1 MTSTTMHFGPEWM
14 RTKHQTP
21 TRTQPPPSPPP
32 GPTSGASTYSAL
44 VSPAP
49 PQQVEKRDE
58 VHPFRYSKEELLRI
72 YREGGGKGGLGLEV
86 ERWEGVV
93 REVGTDPIGLREMGD
108 GEKKLFQGPLNS
120 DLRRRQTTDLLSP
133 LSTQTSGNDRSRH
146 ILNSPSSATT
156 GSPLR
161 DRFGAL
167 RREPSLTIPRKQS
180 LSSLQPVSPRDAA
193 PSPRRGPGYSPG
205 FDGVLGGND
214 AWIARRRASEVS
226 LKASAGASQEVG
238 ADHQLESKT
247 SDIREEEENPE
258 PNEDEHPI
266 GEADDPDRTTASQD
280 AGNDPPQID
289 GQDATADMARLSLN
303 INGSSNP
310 GSLNNSVSASPAI
323 TVDLAAVEWSYKD
336 PSGQV
341 QGPFNAE
348 LMQKWFDDGYFTGDL
363 PMKRTHLDTQWF
375 TVDELVKRHGGT
387 KIFVTPPAP
396 AIPPGLPVH
405 RDIQNFGQEPL
416 LFNGPY
422 QPAPIR
428 NLRST
433 TLDSFGSS
441 ASDSPSSSFGAGRFG
456 NGSPDPNAF
465 GGRGFFNDNAHNH
478 NPRTHA
484 FGTIPDP
491 STLFNRRNNLND
503 PSLDPSLAI
512 RNSAFG
518 NVAPNRGPVSDGF
531 GYNRTYSPGQGWTT
545 GPFDSSRATS
555 DSFSSHFG
563 NAPTNTFGAP
573 QDVYADASSF
583 PNGNYNSYVNG
594 IPQSQYVPSP
604 VTQFQQSTSNPFG
617 ATPQSA
623 SSDFNSSPAPSQS
636 PWNPEV
642 PVARRPGPFDSVHP
656 TSANTVVLPS
666 TTDTSPWG
674 QASNSQ
680 PSRPS
685 SQVNESSPWQP
696 SSGDLVDD
704 WKTPTSPD
712 SLTFSNIV
720 QHNQQQQQ
728 FANAAERDIPKPETP
743 EPVSVVPAE
752 PTSEP
757 SEPKTVIPVKTKT
770 KVPSV
775 QPTPA
780 AKSTLQV
787 HQELTPNVP
796 APKAPWSK
804 EDESKPKPSGTSVSL
819 RDIQEAE
826 AKKAEARKAAERE
839 KERAVRAA
847 QVTDPKDA
855 AQPFIASWG
864 LPTSQ
869 VGSRTVVTPVK
880 EASITVPNTVNP
892 PVWTNTSKTLATK
905 KTMKEIQEEEERRK
919 KNAVKETV
927 ASAARRA
934 YAETTQKATPPVSQG
949 GGAWTTVGA
958 GGKPTTTL
966 VPARPPAVQP
976 PPVSSIPSTS
986 ARPNGNTPVPRPVSV
1001 SPIIKTATPTPKGD
1015 ELPIP
1020 PSSEFMKWLS
1030 NTLKGLNSSV
1040 NVEEI
1045 MEMLISF
1052 PVEPDQATIDTVA
1065 DAIYI
1070 NSTTL
1075 DGRRF
1080 AAEFFSKRKADA
1092 ATRKGVVSGGKSPIK
1107 PVSIADVVKAT
1118 PKPTQPEWG
1127 FKVVNKKKKGGR
1139 LALAVSTRQAQR
1151 PSTTTSSSPTSI
1163 DLAVGRPPAAS
1174 AADDI
1179 PSCPTSIDVTS
1190 SPASVPH
1197 VPAADTT
1204 CFVAVVPHISA
1215 TDDDFVR
1222 YFNPVIPIQCNHL
1235 DITVLDF

>member
-1 MTSTTMHFGPEWM
+1 MHFDPEWM

-32 GPTSGASTYSAL
+32 PPGPTSGASTYSAL

-49 PQQVEKRDE
+49 SQQIEKRDE
-58 VHPFRYSKEELLRI
+58 AHPFRYSKEELLRI

-93 REVGTDPIGLREMGD
+93 REVGTDPIGLREMAD
-108 GEKKLFQGPLNS
+108 AEKKGPLNS
-120 DLRRRQTTDLLSP
+120 DLRRRQSSDLLSP
-133 LSTQTSGNDRSRH
+133 LSTQTLGNDRSRH
-146 ILNSPSSATT
+146 TLNSPSSAT

-167 RREPSLTIPRKQS
+167 RREQPSLTIPRKQS
-180 LSSLQPVSPRDAA
+180 LSSLQPASPRDAV
-193 PSPRRGPGYSPG
+193 PSPRRGSG

-214 AWIARRRASEVS
+214 TWMARRRASEAS
-226 LKASAGASQEVG
+226 LKASAGVAREGG
-238 ADHQLESKT
+238 ADHQSESKT
-247 SDIREEEENPE
+247 SDIREEEENHE
-258 PNEDEHPI
+258 ENEDERPG
-266 GEADDPDRTTASQD
+266 GEMDDPERTTASQG
-280 AGNDPPQID
+280 AGNPLPVDR
-289 GQDATADMARLSLN
+289 QDATTEMAHLSLN
-303 INGSSNP
+303 AIG
-310 GSLNNSVSASPAI
+310 GSLNNSVSASPAT

-396 AIPPGLPVH
+396 AIPPGLPV
-405 RDIQNFGQEPL
+405 RDIQNFGQDPL

-433 TLDSFGSS
+433 TLDNFGSN

-465 GGRGFFNDNAHNH
+465 GGRGFFNDNTN
-478 NPRTHA
+478 NPRTQT

-491 STLFNRRNNLND
+491 SNVFNRRNNFND
-503 PSLDPSLAI
+503 PPLDPSLAV
-512 RNSAFG
+512 RNGAFG
-518 NVAPNRGPVSDGF
+518 NMASNRGPISDGF
-531 GYNRTYSPGQGWTT
+531 GYNRTYSPGQGWNT
-545 GPFDSSRATS
+545 GLFDAARPSVE
-555 DSFSSHFG
+555 SFSSPFG
-563 NAPTNTFGAP
+563 PAPTNNTFGGP
-573 QDVYADASSF
+573 QDVYADGPSF
-583 PNGNYNSYVNG
+583 PIGNYNSYVNG
-594 IPQSQYVPSP
+594 LPQSQYAPSP
-604 VTQFQQSTSNPFG
+604 VTQFQQPSSNSFG
-617 ATPQSA
+617 TTPQSV
-623 SSDFNSSPAPSQS
+623 SSDFHSSPAPSQS
-636 PWNPEV
+636 PWNPEA

-666 TTDTSPWG
+666 STDHSPWG
-674 QASNSQ
+674 QASSSQ

-685 SQVNESSPWQP
+685 SQVNESSPWHPP
-696 SSGDLVDD
+696 SEDLVED
-704 WKTPTSPD
+704 WKTPTAPD

-728 FANAAERDIPKPETP
+728 LADAVEHNVLKPETS
-743 EPVSVVPAE
+743 EPVPTIPAADAE
-752 PTSEP
+752 PA
-757 SEPKTVIPVKTKT
+757 SEPKTVAPVRTKTKT
-770 KVPSV
+770 PIV
-775 QPTPA
+775 QTTPAPKSTPQVAEEPTPTA
-780 AKSTLQV
+780 
-787 HQELTPNVP
+787 P

-804 EDESKPKPSGTSVSL
+804 EDEGKSKSSGASVSL
-819 RDIQEAE
+819 RDIQEAEAKKAE

-839 KERAVRAA
+839 KERATRAA
-847 QVTDPKDA
+847 QPVTDSKDA
-855 AQPFIASWG
+855 AQPFTASWG

-869 VGSRTVVTPVK
+869 VGSRTVGAPVK
-880 EASITVPNTVNP
+880 ETSTTVPNPANP
-892 PVWTNTSKTLATK
+892 PVWTNPSKTLTAK

-919 KNAVKETV
+919 KNAVKETL

-934 YAETTQKATPPVSQG
+934 YAETTQKVTPQVSQG

-958 GGKPTTTL
+958 GGKPTATP
-966 VPARPPAVQP
+966 VPARPPTAQP
-976 PPVSSIPSTS
+976 PPALSVPSTS
-986 ARPNGNTPVPRPVSV
+986 ARPNGNTIVPRPVSV
-1001 SPIIKTATPTPKGD
+1001 SSVVKTATPTPKGD

-1030 NTLKGLNSSV
+1030 TTLKGLNSSV

-1052 PVEPDQATIDTVA
+1052 PIEPDQPTIDTVA

-1092 ATRKGVVSGGKSPIK
+1092 AARKGAVGGGKSPAK
-1107 PVSIADVVKAT
+1107 PVSIADVVKAA

-1139 LALAVSTRQAQR
+1139 
-1151 PSTTTSSSPTSI
+1151 
-1163 DLAVGRPPAAS
+1163 
-1174 AADDI
+1174 
-1179 PSCPTSIDVTS
+1179 
-1190 SPASVPH
+1190 
-1197 VPAADTT
+1197 
-1204 CFVAVVPHISA
+1204 
-1215 TDDDFVR
+1215 
-1222 YFNPVIPIQCNHL
+1222 
-1235 DITVLDF
+1235 